1 MFFLVFFKLKTK
13 IIIMQKTNKGFK
25 IKSKKK
31 IGFFQR
37 NPKSKKENG
46 TVLIKSNTH
55 EIQKN
60 SKQKKSTFSRY
71 EKIKID
77 NYILYSHEKKMIKK
91 SVSQNFNCEVM
102 QTKISQDDNK
112 IVITLMNGSL
122 YFLNNKNLTKS
133 FFHTVEENVPLT
145 SLIWKNNK
153 TFYLGNTNGSLFQYE
168 FSKEANKLELINQFN
183 DKKEDQIFSI
193 DYNPALEQLLYAGK
207 NMTINLLDDEKKQII
222 HTYDKGDSYQ
232 AGHTNRIFC
241 VKYIKDQPNLF
252 ISAGWDGTM
261 FLWDTRVSKNVDSVY
276 GPTISGD
283 SLDVKGNLIL
293 AGSYRDRNCL
303 ELYDL
308 RVFKKLCDIE
318 TKTNLGENL
327 NYVSSCKFGKGKNSE
342 DYVIAGSCISNLVG
356 IFKKDLVYKPDVVIT
371 RLKSSVYSVGFG
383 NKENKF
389 YFSTSEG
396 KFNIYHYFNM

>member
-1 MFFLVFFKLKTK
+1 
-13 IIIMQKTNKGFK
+13 MQKKSNKGFK

-31 IGFFQR
+31 ISFFQR
-37 NPKSKKENG
+37 NPKAKKENG
-46 TVLIKSNTH
+46 RVLVKSNTH
-55 EIQKN
+55 ELK
-60 SKQKKSTFSRY
+60 SKSQLQKKLNYSKY

-77 NYILYSHEKKMIKK
+77 NYLLYSHEKKMIKK

-102 QTKISQDDNK
+102 QTKISKDDNK
-112 IVITLMNGSL
+112 VAITLMNGSI
-122 YFLNNKNLTKS
+122 YFLNNKNLNKS
-133 FFHTVEENVPLT
+133 FYHTVHENVPIT
-145 SLIWKNNK
+145 SLVWKDNK
-153 TFYLGNTNGSLFQYE
+153 RFYVGNTEGYIYEYE
-168 FSKEANKLELINQFN
+168 FSKEANKLELTHQFT
-183 DKKEDQIFSI
+183 DEKEDQIFSL
-193 DYNPALEQLLYAGK
+193 DYNQSLEQLVYGGK
-207 NMTINLLDDEKKQII
+207 NMTINLFDDEKKQII

-241 VKYIKDQPNLF
+241 IKYIKEQPNLF

-261 FLWDTRVSKNVDSVY
+261 FLWDTRLKKSVDSVY

-293 AGSYRDRNCL
+293 AGSYRDRNSL

-318 TKTNLGENL
+318 TKTSLGENL
-327 NYVSSCKFGKGKNSE
+327 NYISSCEFGKGKNSE
-342 DYVIAGSCISNLVG
+342 DYLIAGSCISNLVG
-356 IFKKDLVYKPDVVIT
+356 IYKKDLVYKPDVMIT
-371 RLKSSVYSVGFG
+371 RLKSSVYCVGFG

-396 KFNIYHYFNM
+396 KFNMYHYFNM